1 MLLYYANIIIIIIFT
16 TDTDL
21 LRAGIQ
27 QEAAETRQKALRCVV
42 RISFRG
48 VILNCGLKVTQGR

>member
-1 MLLYYANIIIIIIFT
+1 MLLYYATIIIIIFT

-48 VILNCGLKVTQGR
+48 VILKCGLKVTQGR